1 MQTNGVDS
9 IYSNRIVVIPKAEV
23 ESYVRLQIDEQ
34 YFYKCDYI
42 VLHDNLAE
50 QFLLFGIN
58 MIGVNIQNIKGVPH
72 SRRAIVNRASVS
84 AIRLLSLTHSLG
96 DTSGAFLCCGESQSR
111 GMPLHWV
118 VFAEACL

>member
-23 ESYVRLQIDEQ
+23 ESYVRLQIDEK

-42 VLHDNLAE
+42 VLHDNWAE

-58 MIGVNIQNIKGVPH
+58 VIGVNIQNIKGVPH
-72 SRRAIVNRASVS
+72 SRRAIVS
-84 AIRLLSLTHSLG
+84 SL
-96 DTSGAFLCCGESQSR
+96 
-111 GMPLHWV
+111 
-118 VFAEACL
+118 

>member
-9 IYSNRIVVIPKAEV
+9 IYSKRIVVIPKAEV

-58 MIGVNIQNIKGVPH
+58 KIGVNIQNILGRSGTTV
-72 SRRAIVNRASVS
+72 
-84 AIRLLSLTHSLG
+84 RLWR
-96 DTSGAFLCCGESQSR
+96 LCR
-111 GMPLHWV
+111 
-118 VFAEACL
+118 